1 MKTGISR
8 IRRMVRLFGTFME
21 WPVDTDPPLG
31 GNGQGKEQT
40 DAHYKNDFLLSTMV
54 EVRRAVH
61 L

>member
-31 GNGQGKEQT
+31 GDRQGKQT
-40 DAHYKNDFLLSTMV
+40 NADYKNDFLLSTMV
-54 EVRRAVH
+54 EV
-61 L
+61 

>member
-1 MKTGISR
+1 
-8 IRRMVRLFGTFME
+8 MVRLFGTFME

-40 DAHYKNDFLLSTMV
+40 HAHYKNDFLLSTMV
-54 EVRRAVH
+54 EVRATVH